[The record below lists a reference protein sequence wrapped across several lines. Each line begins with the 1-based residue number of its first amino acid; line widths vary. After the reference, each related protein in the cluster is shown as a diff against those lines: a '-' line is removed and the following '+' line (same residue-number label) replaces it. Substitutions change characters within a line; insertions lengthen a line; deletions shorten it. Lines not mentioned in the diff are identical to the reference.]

1 RSRDPRERRRA
12 GRRGHRDRIGPP
24 SVAPLPRRRWPL
36 GAPRPRLVLPFR
48 LLAGAGAVRF
58 RHRGV
63 GRRVAPP
70 ATPSPAASPLGR
82 RRDRTGPPSVARL
95 RRGRWPLGAPRPRLV
110 LPFRL
115 LAGAGAVRCRHRG
128 VGRRVAQPATPS
140 SAASLLVVR
149 RIDGPGL
156 IGALVT
162 R

>member
-1 RSRDPRERRRA
+1 CLSSPLTLALPPLTLFPYTTLFRSLLHLGASAHRSRDPRERRRA

-24 SVAPLPRRRWPL
+24 SVAPLRRRRWPL

-58 RHRGV
+58 
-63 GRRVAPP
+63 
-70 ATPSPAASPLGR
+70 
-82 RRDRTGPPSVARL
+82 
-95 RRGRWPLGAPRPRLV
+95 
-110 LPFRL
+110 
-115 LAGAGAVRCRHRG
+115 RHRG

-162 R
+162 RGRGT